1 MQPPPVFI
9 ELTFEDQAQEIRKY
23 LKNLGAEISEE
34 KSPKGIEDDLH
45 KICGVCDVCLK
56 KDGNETEIDEVLTS
70 IVSIMVSISLERG
83 ENLILVFCEKL
94 TKAPTK
100 ELARVCLQ
108 SLWRLFNNLEASS
121 PLRYHV
127 YYHLVQVAKQCD
139 QVRDVF
145 TGLEDLKSQF
155 AQCPPSKEQMQK
167 LYRLLHDVLK
177 DSQCEV
183 ASKVM
188 IELLGTYTDDNASHA
203 RDDAMKCIVTAL
215 ADPNTFL
222 LDPLLSLKPVR
233 FLEGELIHD
242 LLSIFVSEKLQAY
255 LQFYENHKEFVTSQ
269 GLNHEQNMKKM
280 RLLSFMQLAESNPE
294 MTFSLLKDELKIEE
308 DEVEGFIIEVLKTK
322 LVRARIDQKAQKVH
336 ISSTMHRTFARP
348 QWQQLHDLLLSWRD
362 NLTLVQKNIANI
374 TVQQAEN
381 KAANTTINI
390 TTSAGKRSGNVNY

>member
-1 MQPPPVFI
+1 MHGLPVFV

-56 KDGNETEIDEVLTS
+56 KDGNEAEIDGVLTS

-83 ENLILVFCEKL
+83 ENLILAFCEKL
-94 TKAPTK
+94 TKAPTA
-100 ELARVCLQ
+100 ELAKVCLS

-127 YYHLVQVAKQCD
+127 YYHLVQVAKQCG
-139 QVRDVF
+139 QVKEVF
-145 TGLEDLKSQF
+145 TGLDELKSHF
-155 AQCPPSKEQMQK
+155 VQCPPSKEQMQK
-167 LYRLLHDVLK
+167 LYRLLYDVLK
-177 DSQCEV
+177 DTQCET

-215 ADPNTFL
+215 ADPKTFL

-242 LLSIFVSEKLQAY
+242 LLSIFVSEKLQSY
-255 LQFYENHKEFVTSQ
+255 MQFYQNHKEFVTSQ

-294 MTFSLLKDELKIEE
+294 MTFAFLKEELQIEE
-308 DEVEGFIIEVLKTK
+308 SDVETFIIEVLQTK
-322 LVRARIDQKAQKVH
+322 LVRARIDQRERKVH
-336 ISSTMHRTFARP
+336 ISSTMHRTFGRA
-348 QWQQLHDLLLSWRD
+348 QWQQLHDLLFVWRD
-362 NLTLVQKNIANI
+362 NLTLVQKNISTIAI
-374 TVQQAEN
+374 TQAEN
-381 KAANTTINI
+381 KSQAPISI
-390 TTSAGKRSGNVNY
+390 ITSAGKKHNNY